1 MTGFQRIR
9 KILIGICMFVVA
21 IVLIIDHSD
30 DAYMAIITILS
41 LGLAITAIK
50 DILFYF
56 TMARH
61 MVGGKMIL
69 IQGVVILDFAMIT
82 GSLADV
88 PKIYILLYLIAV
100 HAFSGV
106 VEVLRAMEARKTVEG
121 PWKMKFTHGI
131 VDFLLAIAC
140 LVFIRN
146 SNTALMIY
154 CIGLMYSAVMRILSA
169 FRKTAFVMIE

>member
-1 MTGFQRIR
+1 
-9 KILIGICMFVVA
+9 
-21 IVLIIDHSD
+21 
-30 DAYMAIITILS
+30 
-41 LGLAITAIK
+41 
-50 DILFYF
+50 
-56 TMARH
+56 
-61 MVGGKMIL
+61 MIL

-131 VDFLLAIAC
+131 VNFLLAIAC

>member
-1 MTGFQRIR
+1 
-9 KILIGICMFVVA
+9 
-21 IVLIIDHSD
+21 
-30 DAYMAIITILS
+30 MAIITILS

-88 PKIYILLYLIAV
+88 PKIYILLYLISV

-106 VEVLRAMEARKTVEG
+106 VEVLRATEARKTVEG

-131 VDFLLAIAC
+131 VNFLLAIAC